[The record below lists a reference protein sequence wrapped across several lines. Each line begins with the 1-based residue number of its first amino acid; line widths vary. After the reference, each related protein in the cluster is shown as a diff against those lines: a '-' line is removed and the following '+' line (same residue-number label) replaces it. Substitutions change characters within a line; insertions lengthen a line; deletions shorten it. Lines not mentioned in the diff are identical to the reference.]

1 MVMKYFYWAFCIL
14 LISVSSPA
22 FSDVTTLTATVD
34 KNPILLDESVSLQ
47 ITALGGADRD
57 DIDFS
62 ILSQNFRISQPSV
75 SQSTQII
82 NFDRTTT
89 TTWTLQLFPRSTG
102 RFIIPSFTIDGKSSE
117 AIQVTV
123 LPLSEAARTQPR
135 EFFVTAEVDNAEVYL
150 QQQVRYTVKIHLAGE
165 IQRGSLST
173 PVLDG
178 AVIEQLG
185 DDKEYQELVNGV
197 RYRIIERNFAILPQA
212 SGAFMID
219 GPVFQAEVLT
229 STRQSFA
236 YFNRSRSINRVAPAQ
251 TIIVLPIPENYQY
264 TWLPSEQVQIAEE
277 WQGDVEQ
284 MVQGEP
290 ITRTVTLTA
299 LGLIEE
305 QLPNIEAQYH
315 PDFKTYPEQPIKATV
330 NQDNRL
336 IAQLVQSTAIIPGQ
350 TGTFVLPEIRV
361 PWFDVINK
369 QTQFAVLPARSV
381 RVVAP
386 AQNTS
391 TDNQEIGNNPVSSIN
406 DITEPDTNINSS
418 NDYTGRFT
426 PIAWGFDLLHL
437 LLIAVVI
444 ILTSLLIWA
453 RKLGNTTGAVTKP
466 YYKNKDVNN
475 EAEAWNALNH
485 SLESANISQVQQS
498 LKVWLTQLSQ
508 SKVQS
513 ITNTLKVMGAEQVA
527 VAFNSLLKEAY
538 SSGHKTGDYA
548 ALKQALY
555 DMRQREHAK
564 QLSHTNTSMYPIQ

>member
-1 MVMKYFYWAFCIL
+1 MKYFYWAFCIL

-513 ITNTLKVMGAEQVA
+513 ITNTLKVMGAEHVA